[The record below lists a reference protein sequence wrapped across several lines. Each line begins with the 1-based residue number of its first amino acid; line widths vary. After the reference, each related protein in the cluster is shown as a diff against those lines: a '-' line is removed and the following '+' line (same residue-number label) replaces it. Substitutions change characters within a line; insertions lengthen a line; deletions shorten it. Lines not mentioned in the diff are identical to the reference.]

1 MSLSCEF
8 FAAPAMA
15 CDDESVWTELLVK
28 LKIQD
33 SVKEQMKKNGY
44 VSASSFFW
52 SLKEACEKSFEDIL
66 KKAGVEPGPAISVL
80 ASTEAGKLRRL
91 LAVCRTLCEK
101 DAGGA
106 SAPSSALVP
115 TKKPGS
121 LFGLDLGVK
130 LDADKLRRL
139 WEAFEKAYPSEQL
152 ECDSRPAK
160 QLIQQVYAQNHA
172 KELRFIPWKQI
183 VSEVQADAA
192 RLTQG
197 TKEKSFLSL
206 LAEASGQHDALELD
220 PSPSPFV
227 VQRILKMRGTR
238 WALVDWCHLDSA
250 NKLLQK
256 FVSMYAATNLS
267 ALGLRAPSLC
277 EAEAADAELCRQ
289 LNSLLSAGYC
299 LDTAIHETVCAQY
312 PALPAAAAALGQPE
326 RQEQRPC
333 STLRSHTKG
342 NSKGDS
348 AKGDGKSSG
357 KKKGCCHAFQ
367 VGKCNRGEACKFL
380 HACENCGST
389 EHGRQDCPTLA

>member
-8 FAAPAMA
+8 FAVPAMA
-15 CDDESVWTELLVK
+15 CDDESVCELLVK

-91 LAVCRTLCEK
+91 LAECRTLCEK

-115 TKKPGS
+115 TGKAGS

-139 WEAFEKAYPSEQL
+139 WEAFEKVYPSEQL

-197 TKEKSFLSL
+197 TKEKWFLSL

-227 VQRILKMRGTR
+227 VQRILKMRGTC

-299 LDTAIHETVCAQY
+299 LDKAIHETVCVRNTLHCLLQPRPLDTRKGKSKGRAQPY
-312 PALPAAAAALGQPE
+312 A
-326 RQEQRPC
+326 RN
-333 STLRSHTKG
+333 TKG

>member
-1 MSLSCEF
+1 
-8 FAAPAMA
+8 MA

-227 VQRILKMRGTR
+227 VQRILKMRGTC
-238 WALVDWCHLDSA
+238 WALVDWCHLGSA

-256 FVSMYAATNLS
+256 ICVY
-267 ALGLRAPSLC
+267 
-277 EAEAADAELCRQ
+277 
-289 LNSLLSAGYC
+289 
-299 LDTAIHETVCAQY
+299 VCCH
-312 PALPAAAAALGQPE
+312 QPE
-326 RQEQRPC
+326 R
-333 STLRSHTKG
+333 
-342 NSKGDS
+342 
-348 AKGDGKSSG
+348 
-357 KKKGCCHAFQ
+357 F
-367 VGKCNRGEACKFL
+367 
-380 HACENCGST
+380 GST
-389 EHGRQDCPTLA
+389 RPKPL